1 MILFTYAQATATHYH
16 CVHGRQEE
24 AAMTIL
30 VVAGGKKINLK
41 GQRRRVTM
49 IGIPSSVFWGIT
61 WERKERSLE
70 LSPHKFLL
78 EIYRCALCWMVAW
91 SALLSPCAIDS

>member
-1 MILFTYAQATATHYH
+1 MATATKYY

-24 AAMTIL
+24 EVMTIL

-41 GQRRRVTM
+41 GQRRRVIF
-49 IGIPSSVFWGIT
+49 IGIPSSVLFGYNLG
-61 WERKERSLE
+61 RKERSLE

-91 SALLSPCAIDS
+91 SALLSSCITDS